1 MFARIPPITTHLF
14 LGVFK
19 LHIMTSFF
27 LKLILFI
34 RICKKKQFFKIEYIY
49 VCIYFKTTTNMFRNP
64 GSRGSRLVRRTQ
76 IISIS
81 NELLSVYDLSQSQF
95 LSPFLLTP
103 SSFSPVSL
111 WCLTYLTVL
120 DKNNNKIIRYNLV
133 SCLSSQ
139 KRIVIVQYQI
149 NIFWWRPWTSNWT
162 ITVWV
167 I

>member
-1 MFARIPPITTHLF
+1 
-14 LGVFK
+14 
-19 LHIMTSFF
+19 
-27 LKLILFI
+27 
-34 RICKKKQFFKIEYIY
+34 
-49 VCIYFKTTTNMFRNP
+49 MFRNP
-64 GSRGSRLVRRTQ
+64 GSRGSRLVRWTQ

-81 NELLSVYDLSQSQF
+81 NELLSVYDLRLSQF

-149 NIFWWRPWTSNWT
+149 NIF
-162 ITVWV
+162 
-167 I
+167 